1 MAGFCET
8 SEMPEAPVRVSK
20 NGLVVDGEGWFVINA
35 RESRWRDEGPLG
47 AYCTFEGKRRFPHFG
62 INISVLKPGE
72 RMGMYHRENAQE
84 AFLVLSG
91 ECTLIVEGEERSLR
105 EWDFFYCAPGTEHII
120 ATSGEQS
127 AVVLA
132 VGGRGR
138 GVGGGIVYKVCET
151 AARYGASVVRET
163 NKPAEAYAEI
173 WAKLPRSRFVK
184 YQRGWLDE
192 V

>member
-1 MAGFCET
+1 
-8 SEMPEAPVRVSK
+8 MPEAPVRMSK

-35 RESRWRDEGPLG
+35 RQSRWKDEGPLG
-47 AYCTFEGKRRFPHFG
+47 SYCTFEGKRRFPHFG
-62 INISVLKPGE
+62 INISVLDPGE

-91 ECTLIVEGEERSLR
+91 ECTLIVEGVERPLT
-105 EWDFFYCAPGTEHII
+105 EWDFFYCAPGTEHMIV
-120 ATSGEQS
+120 ASGVQS

-138 GVGGGIVYKVCET
+138 AVGGGVVYKVCEA
-151 AARYGASVVRET
+151 AARYGASVVQET
-163 NKPAEAYAEI
+163 TDSAKAYAQV

-184 YQRGWLDE
+184 YQRGWLDKN
-192 V
+192 